1 MLKLYKNRSLRTL
14 LLALFATV
22 TFVCSAIFIFDV
34 EPQIMLRFFII
45 SVVGTLLMIAA
56 ALLFTG
62 MRILLGRLFK
72 R

>member
-34 EPQIMLRFFII
+34 EPEVMLRFFII
-45 SVVGTLLMIAA
+45 SVVGTLLLITA
-56 ALLFTG
+56 ALLFTAL
-62 MRILLGRLFK
+62 RIILTRLLK

>member
-1 MLKLYKNRSLRTL
+1 MLKLYKNRSLRTM

-34 EPQIMLRFFII
+34 EPAVMLRFFII
-45 SVVGTLLMIAA
+45 SVVGTLLLIAA
-56 ALLFTG
+56 ALVFTAL
-62 MRILLGRLFK
+62 RILLGRLFK